1 MATTA
6 SPANGAS
13 IRSLAVSP
21 GAYFWR
27 SLATFSVSGAS
38 SPLLLPPYQPT

>member
-1 MATTA
+1 MVTSA

-21 GAYFWR
+21 GAYFSR

-38 SPLLLPPYQPT
+38 SAPLLPPYQPT